1 MNQKECHSLE
11 EVRQE
16 IDTIDD
22 QILELMAQRN
32 NYIKQAAHFKQS
44 VEEVK
49 APERIEYVLERVRH
63 KALTHGLNPHLVS
76 KIYEQMIEEMVESE
90 IAQFRDIKGF

>member
-1 MNQKECHSLE
+1 MSQKSCNTLE
-11 EVRQE
+11 EVRTQV
-16 IDTIDD
+16 DMIDD

-49 APERIEYVLERVRH
+49 APERVEYVLERVRH
-63 KALTHGLNPHLVS
+63 KALTLGLNPHLVS